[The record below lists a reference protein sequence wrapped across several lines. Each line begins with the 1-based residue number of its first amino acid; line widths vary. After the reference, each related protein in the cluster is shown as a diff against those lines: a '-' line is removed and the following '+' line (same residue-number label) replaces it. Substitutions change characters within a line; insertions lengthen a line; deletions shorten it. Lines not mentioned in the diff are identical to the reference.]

1 MKTFLKVVIL
11 LLVAAA
17 VVVIAMHVKK
27 SDRDK
32 IAAET
37 GTALTDAAK
46 AGKEAAAE
54 VATNVAANV
63 KVGMQKA
70 GVVATNV
77 AAKVKT
83 ATTNAMDEVKT
94 KIHDATR

>member
-1 MKTFLKVVIL
+1 MKTLISIVLL

-17 VVVIAMHVKK
+17 IAVVVMHVKQ
-27 SDRDK
+27 SDRQR
-32 IAAET
+32 IGTET
-37 GTALTDAAK
+37 TTALTDAAK
-46 AGKEAAAE
+46 AGRAAAAE

-77 AAKVKT
+77 AAKVKEV
-83 ATTNAMDEVKT
+83 TTNTVSTVEE
-94 KIHDATR
+94 KIHNATH